1 VRFEWRNG
9 VPLISSAE
17 AIKTQEEEE
26 KLAILTLILDFNQ
39 RKELVTVATTGSRTI
54 YHLLSSAPGYPA
66 SLHKATGDNKAP
78 SRLNKLC
85 EELLR
90 EGLIRI
96 ASSRTKQRRDK
107 DCYEVTDAGFQVIQ
121 ANLDFLK

>member
-1 VRFEWRNG
+1 M
-9 VPLISSAE
+9 PLISSAE
-17 AIKTQEEEE
+17 AIKKQEDEER
-26 KLAILTLILDFNQ
+26 LAILTLISDFNQ
-39 RKELVTVATTGSRTI
+39 RKELVTVATTGSHTI

-66 SLHKATGDNKAP
+66 SLHKSTLDTKAP

-96 ASSRTKQRRDK
+96 VSSRTKQRRDK
-107 DCYEVTDAGFQVIQ
+107 DCYEVTEVGLRVIEADQ
-121 ANLDFLK
+121 AFLK